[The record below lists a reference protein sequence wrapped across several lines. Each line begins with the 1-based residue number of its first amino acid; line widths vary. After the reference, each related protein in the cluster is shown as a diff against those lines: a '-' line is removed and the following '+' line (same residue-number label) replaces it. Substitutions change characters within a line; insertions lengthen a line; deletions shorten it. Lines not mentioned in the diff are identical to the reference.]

1 MKSLVIPGLRHVLQS
16 SEVGSRSGVMFEDLH
31 TLLSRISPKYVDAFA
46 GALGDA
52 LDALSAVEWMNHD
65 DSDDEEEEGEEEE

>member
-1 MKSLVIPGLRHVLQS
+1 LKSL
-16 SEVGSRSGVMFEDLH
+16 EVASRSGVMFEDLH
-31 TLLSRISPKYVDAFA
+31 TLLSRISPRYVDAFA

-65 DSDDEEEEGEEEE
+65 DSDDDEGEEGEEEG